1 MLSKAHPELSGSMD
15 KVILPGPSAKSAVG
29 PCLILNTNRHRIRVR
44 VARVQQFHSPPIA
57 QARNPVIVV
66 DVYKVGSS
74 CGYAVPFFDFKSH
87 RTRLLAWAAKKEEK
101 DIAAAGD
108 SEDHVSGFVD
118 GLKRCWNT
126 KNTKSL
132 DGLTGLTFAPYT
144 SDTFP
149 AKDINYKPDNEATKS
164 RYRFLTMNSAGGMNL
179 VVGFSLGDL
188 AASVYMSR

>member
-1 MLSKAHPELSGSMD
+1 GVETVSHLRENGRVTGLFNAFEGPPRIVRLYGQGNSSSSGR
-15 KVILPGPSAKSAVG
+15 PSATVSF
-29 PCLILNTNRHRIRVR
+29 PSNRASQEGTR
-44 VARVQQFHSPPIA
+44 S
-57 QARNPVIVV
+57 VIVV
-66 DVYKVGSS
+66 GVYKVGSS

-87 RTRLLAWAAKKEEK
+87 RMRLLAWAGKKEEK

-132 DGLTGLTFAPYT
+132 DGLTGLTVAPYT

-149 AKDINYKPDNEATKS
+149 
-164 RYRFLTMNSAGGMNL
+164 
-179 VVGFSLGDL
+179 
-188 AASVYMSR
+188 

>member
-1 MLSKAHPELSGSMD
+1 MSTRSARYASILSCDLSSTVELE
-15 KVILPGPSAKSAVG
+15 
-29 PCLILNTNRHRIRVR
+29 
-44 VARVQQFHSPPIA
+44 Q
-57 QARNPVIVV
+57 
-66 DVYKVGSS
+66 S

-132 DGLTGLTFAPYT
+132 DGLTGLTVAPYT

-149 AKDINYKPDNEATKS
+149 TRISTTNLITRQRRVDID
-164 RYRFLTMNSAGGMNL
+164 F
-179 VVGFSLGDL
+179 
-188 AASVYMSR
+188 